1 MSLNVYKSSAGS
13 GKTYTLV
20 LEYLGLVLKQPSL
33 FRNILAVTFTNKA
46 ANEMKA
52 RVIKSLWV
60 LSDSSTQ
67 DVKLR
72 DSLINN
78 LKNRYDIK
86 EETIKENA
94 VIVFSNILHYY
105 SDFSISTIDSF
116 SHRLVRTFTRDLELP
131 AQFEVEL
138 DAGQLA
144 QIVSD
149 MLMNRVG
156 VDEFITQT
164 ILNFAMLKMEDE
176 SDWQI
181 ERQLKLFI
189 MKLMQEDAFL
199 QNRYNIP
206 LTKEDF
212 VEIRELIPAE
222 IKQTEIIVK
231 GLADRMLELLA
242 SQQISILDLNGK
254 TRGIGPVIEKLSKKR
269 ISDVFEQKLIHNYL
283 SNEKPLIGDN
293 SNFQLKTS
301 FAVIEDEMYKALALL
316 RDVYEADYKRYVLL
330 HLLNK
335 NIYSF
340 SLSSQISN
348 VMLEI
353 GAEKQL
359 VHISEFNKSIAS
371 LLQKVAVPFIY
382 ERLGERFSH
391 FLLDEFQDTSVLQWQ
406 NFLPLI
412 ENSLANGNLNLIV
425 GDGKQSIYRFRS
437 GEVEQFLCL
446 PEVFKK
452 DGNENLYRSEQVLK
466 LHYNQIDLNTNYR
479 SAAGIVEMNNSFF
492 DFVRNFLPANLQS
505 VYENQSQKSI
515 KTINEGLTTFT
526 FLENLKDKKQHLQ
539 QYLDNILNL
548 VNQLISEGYQFRD
561 IAILTRSNKNGNE
574 VARYL
579 ANNNI
584 NVVSSDSLLLNSSIK
599 VRLLVNVMMFYL
611 QPEDKINRTEL
622 LWNLTKIEEATDENK
637 FYIHLNDLGS
647 LSEVEQIREFQSLL
661 DLENFHTPGLS
672 LYDFFENLVR
682 LLMLDHDEADPFIQ
696 FFLDEVYRFQ
706 VKERKGAVEFLEYW
720 EKKKENISVVVPDS
734 TNAVAVMTIHKAKG
748 LEFPVVIFPFADMKL
763 NLSLLGDRWL
773 DLRAENIG
781 KLESCIIG
789 LSKQLLNTRF
799 NEVYEDEVSKAKLD
813 LMNLLYVVMT
823 RPIDRLYVI
832 AAMPD
837 EKESFSFPWFFK
849 AWLDSKGLWDT
860 EKSVYEIGI
869 ANTLQV
875 HPIDLSTSD
884 TGRKFISTDWKSKL
898 FLAKE
903 SGPFDTV
910 LDSESAIVWGN
921 LMHQI
926 LSEILFESNFEHV
939 MNKYLET
946 GLFNNE
952 QAVKIEKQIL
962 GLLNHKQLKPFYGD
976 DKLVKTEAEIL
987 GNDGMV
993 YRIDR
998 YVKTDAEVILI
1009 EYKTGIFD
1017 EAHEKQILRYVHQLE
1032 KMEDLPVKGMLVYLS
1047 DEVLVKQVS

>member
-33 FRNILAVTFTNKA
+33 FRKILAVTFTNKA

-60 LSDSSTQ
+60 LADSSAQ

-72 DSLINN
+72 DSLISN
-78 LKNRYDIK
+78 LKSRYALE
-86 EETIKENA
+86 EETITENA
-94 VIVFSNILHYY
+94 LIVFSNILHYY

-131 AQFEVEL
+131 PQFEVEL

-144 QIVSD
+144 QVVSD
-149 MLMNRVG
+149 ILMSRVG
-156 VDEFITQT
+156 VDDFITNT

-181 ERQLKLFI
+181 EYQLKMFI
-189 MKLMQEDAFL
+189 MKLMKEDAFL
-199 QNRYNIP
+199 QNRYSIP
-206 LTKEDF
+206 LTENDF
-212 VEIRELIPAE
+212 VEIRELIPIE
-222 IKQTEIIVK
+222 IKQTENNIK
-231 GLADRMLELLA
+231 GIADRMLELLA
-242 SQQISILDLNGK
+242 SQQISIFDLNGK
-254 TRGIGPVIEKLSKKR
+254 SRGIGPVIEKLSKKR
-269 ISDVFEQKLIHNYL
+269 IADVFDQKLIHNYF
-283 SNEKPLIGDN
+283 SGEKSLIGDN
-293 SNFQLKTS
+293 ANFQLKAS
-301 FAVIEDEMYKALALL
+301 FAIIESEMYNALALL
-316 RDVYEADYKRYVLL
+316 NSIYESDYKRYVLL
-330 HLLNK
+330 NLLNR

-340 SLSSQISN
+340 SLSAQITSI
-348 VMLEI
+348 MLEI
-353 GAEKQL
+353 GTEKQL

-412 ENSLANGNLNLIV
+412 ENSLASGNLNLIV

-446 PEVFKK
+446 PAVFKK
-452 DGNENLYRSEQVLK
+452 EGNENLYQSEEVLK

-479 SAAGIVEMNNSFF
+479 SAAGIVEMNNGFF
-492 DFVRNFLPANLQS
+492 DFVRTFLPENLQS
-505 VYENQSQKSI
+505 VYDNQSQKAI
-515 KTINEGLTTFT
+515 KTIDDGLTTFT
-526 FLENLKDKKQHLQ
+526 FLEKLKDKKQDLQ
-539 QYLDNILNL
+539 QYLDSILDL

-584 NVVSSDSLLLNSSIK
+584 HVVSSDSLLLNSSIK

-611 QPEDKINRTEL
+611 QPEDRINRTEL
-622 LWNLTKIEEATDENK
+622 LWNLTEIEETDENQ
-637 FYIHLNDLGS
+637 FSILLNDLGS
-647 LSEVEQIREFQSLL
+647 LSETEQISEFQRMLTT
-661 DLENFHTPGLS
+661 EMFHTPGLS
-672 LYDFFENLVR
+672 VYDFFESLVR
-682 LLMLDHDEADPFIQ
+682 LLNFDQNADPFIQ

-706 VKERKGAVEFLEYW
+706 VKERKGATEFLEFW
-720 EKKKENISVVVPDS
+720 EINKENISVVVPDT

-763 NLSLLGDRWL
+763 NLSKLGDKWL

-789 LSKQLLNTRF
+789 LSKQLQNTRF
-799 NEVYEDEVSKAKLD
+799 NAVYDEEVSKAKLD

-823 RPIDRLYVI
+823 RPIDRLYVF
-832 AAMPD
+832 APKPD
-837 EKESFSFPWFFK
+837 DKESFSCPWFFK
-849 AWLDSKGLWDT
+849 AWLEHKGFWDADKT
-860 EKSVYEIGI
+860 VYEIGVS
-869 ANTLQV
+869 NTLKV
-875 HPIDLSTSD
+875 TPDCVSASD
-884 TGRKFISTDWKSKL
+884 SVVKFISTDWKSKL
-898 FLAKE
+898 YLAKE
-903 SGPFDTV
+903 SGPFSSD
-910 LDSESAIVWGN
+910 LDNQSAVVWGS
-921 LMHQI
+921 LTHQL
-926 LSEILFESNFEHV
+926 LSEILFESDFEHV
-939 MNKYLET
+939 IKKYLET
-946 GLFNNE
+946 GLFNNI
-952 QAVKIEKQIL
+952 QAEKIEKQVL
-962 GLLNHKQLKPFYGD
+962 DLLNHPQLKSYYSEN
-976 DKLVKTEAEIL
+976 KQVKTEAEIL
-987 GNDGMV
+987 GDDGKV

-998 YVKTDAEVILI
+998 YVKTDEEVILI
-1009 EYKTGIFD
+1009 EYKTGKLDAI
-1017 EAHEKQILRYVHQLE
+1017 HEKQILRYVNQLE
-1032 KMEDLPVKGMLVYLS
+1032 NIENLPVKGMLVYLG
-1047 DEVLVKQVS
+1047 DEVLIKEVS